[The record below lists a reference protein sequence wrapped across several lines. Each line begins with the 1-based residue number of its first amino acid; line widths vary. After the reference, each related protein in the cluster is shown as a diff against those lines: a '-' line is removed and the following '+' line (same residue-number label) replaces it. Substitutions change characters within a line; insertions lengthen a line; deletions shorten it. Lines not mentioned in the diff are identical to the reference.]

1 MTTDDEEK
9 KEEEKKEEEKK
20 EAPTD
25 ELTQEDKDAIAK
37 EADAKYEI
45 EMQVIITKIVEKSI
59 FLIKMQVPSAY
70 RLKEKKGGTLI
81 FIKDQID

>member
-1 MTTDDEEK
+1 MTK
-9 KEEEKKEEEKK
+9 KRRKRKRKKRKRKK
-20 EAPTD
+20 ALTD

-70 RLKEKKGGTLI
+70 RLKEKKRRHAYLH
-81 FIKDQID
+81 KRSN